1 MVLEDNVEGYET
13 NKGAVALLKKLKAWN
28 NIKKVCASEQMSA
41 GKGQSETP
49 RGVHGSGPCIIY
61 HGDDGI
67 EALRN
72 IPGSLILLSL

>member
-1 MVLEDNVEGYET
+1 MVEDNVEGYET
-13 NKGAVALLKKLKAWN
+13 NTGAVALLKKLQAWN
-28 NIKKVCASEQMSA
+28 HIKKVCASEQMRA

-49 RGVHGSGPCIIY
+49 RGVHGRGPCIIC